1 MKKAWPP
8 AKHQKVSKSPL
19 KCRCPPGLCP
29 LSTTEPWMKRAICY
43 KYWLRTIM
51 STNPKPP
58 DITKDVPIH
67 RLCPFNRPNQRRKRK
82 RQRRNKWFQSHGRE
96 KRSSWQTTWSSVAV
110 CVVPSRCRCHV
121 CIVYVCHVSRI
132 HVMYVS
138 RAQYIHHSMW
148 LFLGL

>member
-1 MKKAWPP
+1 
-8 AKHQKVSKSPL
+8 
-19 KCRCPPGLCP
+19 
-29 LSTTEPWMKRAICY
+29 
-43 KYWLRTIM
+43 M

-132 HVMYVS
+132 MSCTYHVHSTYTTVCGCFLVFKITAQRTTSLSGRSHTCHVQVLVYVCIFYVLVPLY
-138 RAQYIHHSMW
+138 QEP
-148 LFLGL
+148 FLK